1 MKIQEQISILEKELD
16 NPEINKQRKRHL
28 EDELDSLVDYANH
41 YPNAEECPN
50 AFQLYCYKNPDC
62 PECKIF
68 DL

>member
-1 MKIQEQISILEKELD
+1 MKIQEQIRNLEKELD

-50 AFQLYCYKNPDC
+50 AFQLYCYKNPDY
-62 PECKIF
+62 
-68 DL
+68 LS

>member
-1 MKIQEQISILEKELD
+1 MKIQEQINNLEKELD